1 VATGKRT
8 GKRSA
13 RDTLAS
19 EALPFKKR
27 PDLNRAPPAPAVA
40 DDDEDDLA
48 EEGAEMAL
56 VRMRCIFVFSRRHTY
71 SAACALP

>member
-1 VATGKRT
+1 MATGKRT

-27 PDLNRAPPAPAVA
+27 PDLNRAPPAPAAA

-56 VRMRCIFVFSRRHTY
+56 VRMRCVLCFPGAYTLLF
-71 SAACALP
+71 APLP